1 MKKIVVALL
10 TIVMAFAGLRASAQ
24 GKWGADSANCIK
36 YLSFYDDSYKA
47 KDYDN
52 ATVNWRKAYAICPH
66 GVRQTMLTNGTELLR
81 KLINKNR
88 GNVVYRAALIDSLM
102 TLH

>member
-52 ATVNWRKAYAICPH
+52 ATVNWRKAYAICPT
-66 GVRQTMLTNGTELLR
+66 GSVRQC
-81 KLINKNR
+81 
-88 GNVVYRAALIDSLM
+88 
-102 TLH
+102 